1 MKFEN
6 LERKLFF
13 SYDRNY
19 SADILITQPDKYREI
34 ENLAKLQQNLISV
47 GSNLSYSPLSFD
59 KNSLSVVL
67 KKFNRIIDF
76 DLMNK
81 KITVEA
87 GMSLAEL
94 LNFTLKHN
102 LWIPQLPGYPE
113 ITLGGAV
120 ATNAHGKSCAVN
132 GTIRNSIKSIL
143 LFHKNNGWLN
153 LSDYENKEI
162 FDLTVGGLGLTGS
175 IINITF
181 NLTEIKSKTFITKKT
196 KVSSLKESIKM
207 IIEKSKKKDTFI
219 YSWNMADT
227 NNFGKG
233 IIFEN
238 IFNESESEKEKND
251 QVDIKNKKKYLIQ
264 PFSIWNKYSIK
275 LINKLFYNL
284 NTNTIKNTQESFL
297 KVIFPFYGKESYF
310 LFFGK
315 KGFLESQLLLPKNKT
330 DEFLNEFEHLF
341 KLYNPQITLLSLKN
355 LRGEQTL
362 LRFED
367 NKISLTIDYVNN
379 QNTRKFMKEIDSLC
393 EKYEILP
400 SIIKDSRLDKK
411 TFEKCYKNLQKFKKK
426 LNLFDKKR
434 VYKSQTS
441 NRLEI

>member
-1 MKFEN
+1 MKPKNF
-6 LERKLFF
+6 ERKLLF
-13 SYDRNY
+13 SYDRSY
-19 SADILITQPDKYREI
+19 SADILVTHPDKYREI
-34 ENLAKLQQNLISV
+34 ENLSKLQEDLISV

-76 DLMNK
+76 DLTK
-81 KITVEA
+81 KEVTVEA
-87 GMSLAEL
+87 GMSLADL
-94 LNFTLKHN
+94 LNFTLKYN

-143 LFHKNNGWLN
+143 IFHKNNGWLN
-153 LSDYENKEI
+153 LSDNENKEI
-162 FDLTVGGLGLTGS
+162 FDLTIGGLGLTGS

-181 NLTEIKSKTFITKKT
+181 NLAEIKSKTFLTKKT
-196 KVSSLKESIKM
+196 KVSSLKESINM
-207 IIEKSKKKDTFI
+207 IVEKSKKKDTFI
-219 YSWNMADT
+219 YSWNIAST
-227 NNFGKG
+227 ENFGKG

-238 IFNESESEKEKND
+238 IVNEEADDKEKNN
-251 QVDIKNKKKYLIQ
+251 QINIKSKKNYFAQ
-264 PFSIWNKYSIK
+264 PFPIWNKYSIK
-275 LINKLFYNL
+275 LVNKLFYYL
-284 NTNTIKNTQESFL
+284 NTDIKKNTEENFQ
-297 KVIFPFYGKESYF
+297 KVIFPFYGKENYF
-310 LFFGK
+310 YFFGK
-315 KGFLESQLLLPKNKT
+315 KGFLESQLLIPNNNI

-341 KLYNPQITLLSLKN
+341 KLYNPLITLLSFKN
-355 LRGEQTL
+355 LKGHQTL

-379 QNTRKFMKEIDSLC
+379 QNSIKFMKEIDILC

-400 SIIKDSRLDKK
+400 SIIKDSRLDIM
-411 TFEKCYKNLQKFKKK
+411 TFKKCYKDLHNFRQK

-434 VYKSQTS
+434 VYKSRTS